1 MCPFCQTVTHKNV
14 THKELG
20 VYDVCTHRVN
30 ISKPPAL
37 LMESLFELCGRAT
50 KKKKA
55 LQSSPSLSLFLP
67 LSLSPSVMACVCLHL
82 AVWIFNAFSSLYIS
96 VCSPSLSIPP
106 RLRALFLFAFF
117 GFLPGRS
124 CFPLLSEADLKIK
137 HDTDAKC
144 CGR

>member
-50 KKKKA
+50 KKKKLYGA
-55 LQSSPSLSLFLP
+55 LPPSLSLSLSPSLSLSLP
-67 LSLSPSVMACVCLHL
+67 LSWLVSAFISQFESLMPFLLFISLSAPRLCPSHHVSVR
-82 AVWIFNAFSSLYIS
+82 FFSSRFSAFCPGARVFRCCQRPIS
-96 VCSPSLSIPP
+96 
-106 RLRALFLFAFF
+106 
-117 GFLPGRS
+117 
-124 CFPLLSEADLKIK
+124 K
-137 HDTDAKC
+137 
-144 CGR
+144 